1 MKPTSNILDRW
12 AQFDIEGCS
21 LALFNQMYDYQA
33 IAGGQNLEKR
43 YNKPYLS
50 RLSKHKTVFGNKV
63 VLRLRAKDLEKE
75 RARILALEIGTVSDI
90 LYVNISEPYY
100 FFMLTDPDG
109 NLLEITGANSAPTS
123 SPEKSEENE
132 VPSKEQSIS
141 ITNLEDALEKK
152 KLHSL
157 RS

>member
-1 MKPTSNILDRW
+1 M
-12 AQFDIEGCS
+12 
-21 LALFNQMYDYQA
+21 
-33 IAGGQNLEKR
+33 
-43 YNKPYLS
+43 S